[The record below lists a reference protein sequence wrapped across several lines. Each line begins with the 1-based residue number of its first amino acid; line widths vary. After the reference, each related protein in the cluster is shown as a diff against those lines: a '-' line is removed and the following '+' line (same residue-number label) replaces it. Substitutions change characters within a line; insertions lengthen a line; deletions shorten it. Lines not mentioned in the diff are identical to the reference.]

1 MLSFLMVAVV
11 AAQPQPNCK
20 DPQTQVDMNICAS
33 REYAASDAMMTR
45 QYKMLAARMKQM
57 DVEEP
62 GYFAA
67 LLKSQRTWL
76 QFRDAQCRFE
86 GYLTRGGTAESLNAS
101 GCLNEATKNRTVEL
115 KSLLEAFGR

>member
-1 MLSFLMVAVV
+1 MFSFFMVAVA
-11 AAQPQPNCK
+11 AAQLQPNCK

-45 QYKMLAARMKQM
+45 QYNILAARMKQM

-76 QFRDAQCRFE
+76 QFRESQCRFE
-86 GYLTRGGTAESLNAS
+86 GYLTRGGTAEPLNVS
-101 GCLNEATKNRTVEL
+101 GCLNELTKNRTADL